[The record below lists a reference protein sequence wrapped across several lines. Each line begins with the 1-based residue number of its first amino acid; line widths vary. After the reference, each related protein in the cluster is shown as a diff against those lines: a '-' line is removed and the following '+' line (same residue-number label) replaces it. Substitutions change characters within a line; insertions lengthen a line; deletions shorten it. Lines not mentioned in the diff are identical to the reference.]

1 MAYNLKGKSIQQLKL
16 STDGSESSVKVIIAK
31 QSDVNSRFICPILT
45 DSRGVIDCSELSVQL
60 NVTTP
65 NGTKLTS

>member
-31 QSDVNSRFICPILT
+31 
-45 DSRGVIDCSELSVQL
+45 
-60 NVTTP
+60 
-65 NGTKLTS
+65 